1 MHCMQPYIQAIGLFW
16 DIMIISKNT
25 KGEKTAVD
33 FIRHS
38 FPARVWIS
46 VV

>member
-1 MHCMQPYIQAIGLFW
+1 MHCMQPYIQAIGLFS
-16 DIMIISKNT
+16 DIMIISKIT
-25 KGEKTAVD
+25 KREKTAVD

-38 FPARVWIS
+38 FPASVWIN